1 MLLSYFIG
9 QKRAPIPYDLKCIG
23 RYTLLTVVL
32 LAAYYLPIYVL
43 GIENMWAHMGIGT
56 VLLGIYLFVLT
67 RKDFPLTA
75 LVKNLKMRK

>member
-1 MLLSYFIG
+1 
-9 QKRAPIPYDLKCIG
+9 
-23 RYTLLTVVL
+23 LLTVVL

-75 LVKNLKMRK
+75 LVKNVKLKK